1 MHTSRIHE
9 NDKCGYCDDVL
20 NSPSERHINI
30 AHKHQVGEN
39 YILLEE
45 NINKK
50 VDKKEDKSF
59 HCLICRKLYKEPS
72 YLKKHIKNVHKEQV
86 TMSSQCF
93 ILSL

>member
-20 NSPSERHINI
+20 NSTLERHINI

-45 NINKK
+45 KREELKNSKWNTRQ
-50 VDKKEDKSF
+50 
-59 HCLICRKLYKEPS
+59 HMRKIIGK
-72 YLKKHIKNVHKEQV
+72 
-86 TMSSQCF
+86 
-93 ILSL
+93 